1 MLGVGRDDGV
11 SFDALF
17 LEKET
22 EAVWR
27 ARWGGTFGLVTAE
40 MWEVG

>member
-1 MLGVGRDDGV
+1 MIVGAMLGVGRDDGV

-27 ARWGGTFGLVTAE
+27 VRWGRDVWFGN
-40 MWEVG
+40 G